1 MSDVYMPGVK
11 SRFNSEKLIED
22 LMKLERAP
30 KERTERQI
38 TDLETRKGYW
48 QEIGRRIHS
57 LRDSSRFLYSFQNPF
72 NERTALSS
80 DDMVISAAATREAS
94 EQSYRFT
101 VKQIAQTDRFLS
113 PPLEE
118 QFRVESGTY
127 AFSVGN
133 EEIAFQFRGGTLKD
147 FTDTLNRRGQDKIG
161 ASLVAVRPGTKSL
174 LIESKIPG
182 AENRLGFS
190 GAARDLALRTG
201 MLEERSGGRRDIAIS
216 DAAVRNN
223 EALPGMAAGEARH
236 GEAVSIRDGVLAVPA
251 LGSAS
256 LRFSLEVP
264 PGSPLHLKIETSTK
278 TQADTTE
285 IPQPPPGPSVP
296 AGSVS
301 HGGIVIANDP
311 STAPLPEWTPPAT
324 PERVDRM
331 GVLSLTFA
339 DGSSAALPPL
349 TDSAGF
355 TVRQY
360 RLADFAA
367 GKTLTGLTLA
377 NANTHRD
384 VSIRGV
390 EVFDPTVLGGG
401 LHPVN
406 PVSTA
411 QDAVITMEG
420 IEISRPS
427 NTMTDIIPGVTIT
440 ARGVSDRPV
449 QVEVRPDREAVKESL
464 IALVG
469 NYNRLMAEINVLTR
483 SDTRI
488 IDELSYLSADEL
500 AEMRKRMGAFSGDST
515 LNQFKSG
522 LQQAVSAPYPTDE
535 ERDLALLAQIGIS
548 TNTRS
553 SGGAG
558 YDPSRLRGYLEID
571 EKALDAALE
580 TKLPAIKQLFGSD
593 TDGDLMADTG
603 VAYNLEQLSKPF
615 VDTGGIVTLKT
626 GTIDSRISQDRRRID
641 TMERQLAAKEA
652 ELKIQYSRMEGAYA
666 RMEQMSSSLE
676 NFNQRNSNSR

>member
-38 TDLETRKGYW
+38 NDLETRKGYW

-427 NTMTDIIPGVTIT
+427 NTMTDLIPGVTIT
-440 ARGVSDRPV
+440 ARGVSVRPV